1 MITPNEIHR
10 VESYKKNSLFIYLS
24 SLIFCFL
31 SLSAG
36 LKNFFSILSADM
48 VYYHTEFNH
57 SFSGWGW
64 NLFGL
69 LPLFLL
75 FIYKNR
81 LKNLVRWSRAS
92 LPLLLLFPITLLA
105 GNKFF
110 SLPLTLL
117 VLGWTTFRFACLY
130 GGISRKFFSKH
141 SSFRGMAGSIPWLV
155 ALLYIGA
162 VCWGFYM
169 QYHAYRSFFL
179 CYFDWGIYADAYMK
193 LAYAGGNLGNWF
205 SSGDH
210 WNPGVNLLMALLMKA
225 CPLPEFIFLFNSTV
239 IYSAAPLAY
248 LLCRKLSLSPV
259 YALLF
264 AIAAILNP
272 VYSNQSLSLFY
283 GFHPINYMIPLLMLF
298 FLFRETGNRIG
309 MGIVFGLSLLVQ
321 ETVFIFWIGY
331 GVYLLFRRRWIPGT
345 ALILF
350 SFSCFILITNIVLPR
365 IVCTNTYPLTFLFDK
380 LGNSPAEIALSP
392 FLRPCTFWSICFQW
406 QNFAF
411 LLTLLTPFFFCIWLF
426 PSLMIAVVPL
436 LAGVCLRPSADVK
449 SVVLQYGIDSMTLF
463 LALAVI
469 NLRRTLDGDHSVLPG
484 LLNIGLKKKFPR
496 RVIAAAAVSATAL
509 TILGSYYCFGMT
521 ARFGKYTYRR
531 IANLPDGT
539 ALIREI
545 KSKIPAQSRI
555 LTTMRLRGHFL
566 FEYPTEYFTAPRKTG
581 DVLVLDLTDSNFDS
595 PGKLEQVRREI
606 AADPR
611 IVPLL
616 TIPGDFKQFVVFLV
630 RETPQPGISLPKT
643 GFAEF
648 DKIGMHLPL
657 TSRHFATRYLF
668 DGKKHVFLVQV
679 RETPDCDTDLK
690 ITIQSEFEVINRT
703 YTFGF
708 GLFPAYMSP
717 PGTVFSFD
725 LTAPPPKK
733 VSIQFLKRPG
743 SETPPSGQKKK
754 ETSTSPPRF
763 SGQKF

>member
-1 MITPNEIHR
+1 MTTPNEIHR
-10 VESYKKNSLFIYLS
+10 VESYKKSSLFIHLS
-24 SLIFCFL
+24 ILIFCFL
-31 SLSAG
+31 SLSSG
-36 LKNFFSILSADM
+36 LNNSYNIFAVDM
-48 VYYHTEFNH
+48 VYYHTETNH

-64 NLFGL
+64 TLFGL
-69 LPLFLL
+69 LPLLLL

-81 LKNLVRWSRAS
+81 RKNLILWSRAS

-105 GNKFF
+105 GNHFF
-110 SLPLTLL
+110 SMPLTLL

-130 GGISRKFFSKH
+130 GGVPRKFFSKH
-141 SSFRGMAGSIPWLV
+141 SPFRGMTGSIPWLV

-169 QYHAYRSFFL
+169 QYHAYRAFFL
-179 CYFDWGIYADAYMK
+179 CYADWGIYADAYMK
-193 LAYAGGNLGNWF
+193 LAYAGEGFGNWF
-205 SSGDH
+205 SSGLH
-210 WNPGVNLLMALLMKA
+210 WNPGVNLLMALLMKG
-225 CPLPEFIFLFNSTV
+225 CPLPEFIFLFNSAV

-259 YALLF
+259 YALFF

-283 GFHPINYMIPLLMLF
+283 GFHPINFMIPLLMLF

-309 MGIVFGLSLLVQ
+309 MGVVFGLTLLVQ

-331 GVYLLFRRRWIPGT
+331 GLYLLFTGRRLTG
-345 ALILF
+345 AILAVF
-350 SFSCFILITNIVLPR
+350 SFSFFLFISTVVLPK
-365 IVCTNTYPLTFLFDK
+365 IEGTSVYSQTVLFEK
-380 LGNSPAEIALSP
+380 LGNTPIEILLSP
-392 FLRPCTFWSICFQW
+392 LRRPEAFWPICFQW

-411 LLTLLTPFFFCIWLF
+411 LLTLLTPFFFCLWLF
-426 PSLMIAVVPL
+426 PAFMIVAVPL
-436 LAGVCLRPSADVK
+436 LAGVCLRPSPDVK
-449 SVVLQYGIDSMTLF
+449 NVVLWYGLEVTTLF
-463 LALAVI
+463 LAFTAI
-469 NLRRTLDGDHSVLPG
+469 NLRRIQEGNHSTLPE
-484 LLNIGLKKKFPR
+484 LLNTGLKRKFPR
-496 RVIAAAAVSATAL
+496 RVIAGAAVSATVL
-509 TILGSYYCFGMT
+509 TVLGSYCCFGMT
-521 ARFGKYTYRR
+521 AYSGKYNYRR
-531 IANLPDGT
+531 IASLPDGT
-539 ALIREI
+539 TLIREI

-581 DVLVLDLTDSNFDS
+581 DVLVLDLTDSDFDP
-595 PGKLEQVRREI
+595 PGDLEQVRREI

-616 TIPGDFKQFVVFLV
+616 TIPGDFKHFLVFLV
-630 RETPQPGISLPKT
+630 GETPRPGISLPKT

-648 DKIGMHLPL
+648 DKIGMALP
-657 TSRHFATRYLF
+657 SGNRNFATRYLF
-668 DGKKHVFLVQV
+668 DGKKHVFLVQI
-679 RETPDCDTDLK
+679 RETPDYDADLK
-690 ITIQSEFEVINRT
+690 ITIQGEFGVINRT

-743 SETPPSGQKKK
+743 SELSPPGQKKK
-754 ETSTSPPRF
+754 ETSAQASQV
-763 SGQKF
+763 SGQKS